1 MLQVRDEKAQLNRRV
16 DKLGESLHQRTS
28 QLEELATRL
37 KEFEDGRQA
46 AERRL
51 EAAKH
56 QLEVQEALG
65 PQVLLKRVLRVLII
79 LDWLDHFSQHLLLC
93 FSPTQACSAKS
104 LERLRNQQESLR
116 SLKPQVVYLK
126 DLARGL
132 VQDSPQTA
140 GGSTEG
146 AQRLQMQA
154 EDTEKEYDDVT
165 DKVRIRVVV
174 VAEVY

>member
-16 DKLGESLHQRTS
+16 DKLGERLHQRTS
-28 QLEELATRL
+28 QLEELAGRL

-65 PQVLLKRVLRVLII
+65 PQVLLKRILRVLII
-79 LDWLDHFSQHLLLC
+79 LDWSDPFSQHLLLC

-132 VQDSPQTA
+132 VQDSPQTPE
-140 GGSTEG
+140 GSTEG

-165 DKVRIRVVV
+165 DKVRVRVVV
-174 VAEVY
+174 VQVY